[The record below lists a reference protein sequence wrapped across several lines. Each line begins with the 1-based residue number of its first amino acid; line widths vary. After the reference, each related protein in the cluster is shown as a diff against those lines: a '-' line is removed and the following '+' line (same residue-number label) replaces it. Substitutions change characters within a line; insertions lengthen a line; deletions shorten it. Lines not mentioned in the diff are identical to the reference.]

1 MQRREFLKNGSLAA
15 VSGFAVTENLPKVI
29 ESVSGTFVNP
39 AKKPVAAQP
48 MVKKSLKWGMVKE
61 DLSILDKFKLL
72 KDLGFDG
79 VELDTPNDLDMK
91 EVLNARDKTGLEL
104 PGTVNSVHWKS
115 PLSDP
120 DPKVR
125 AVCVE
130 AMKKSL
136 QDTKQYGGT
145 TVLLVPGVVKADIG
159 YEDAYKRCREEI
171 KKLLP
176 VAEKTGVKIAFE
188 NVWNSFLISPL
199 EAARFVDEFK
209 HPMVGWYF
217 DIGNILRYGWPVHWI
232 ETLGKRI
239 LKLDIKE
246 FSLKKQ
252 QDEGLWKGFDVEL
265 LEGDCNWPAVN
276 SALQKIGYSGWA
288 SAEVNGGDRTRLL
301 TIREKMDA
309 IYKA

>member
-1 MQRREFLKNGSLAA
+1 MQRREFLKNGSLAT
-15 VSGFAVTENLPKVI
+15 VGGFAAVESLPNIIKP
-29 ESVSGTFVNP
+29 FVNP
-39 AKKPVAAQP
+39 PAKPIIAQP

-61 DLSILDKFKLL
+61 ELSVLDKFKLL
-72 KDLGFDG
+72 KDLGYDG

-91 EVLNARDKTGLEL
+91 EVLDARDKTGLEL
-104 PGTVNSVHWKS
+104 PGTVNSFHWKS

-125 AVCVE
+125 AATVE

-145 TVLLVPGVVKADIG
+145 TVLLVPGVVKAEIS
-159 YEDAYKRCREEI
+159 YEDAYKRCRDEI
-171 KKLLP
+171 RKLLP
-176 VAEKTGVKIAFE
+176 IAEKTGVKIAFE

-217 DIGNILRYGWPVHWI
+217 DVGNILRYGWPAHWI

-239 LKLDIKE
+239 LKLDVKE
-246 FSLKKQ
+246 YSLKKQ
-252 QDEGLWKGFDVEL
+252 QDEGLWKGFNVEF
-265 LEGDCNWPAVN
+265 LEGDCNWPEVN
-276 SALQKIGYSGWA
+276 NALRKIGYSGWA

-309 IYKA
+309 IFKA

>member
-1 MQRREFLKNGSLAA
+1 MHRREFLKNGSLAA
-15 VSGFAVTENLPKVI
+15 VSGVSVVHALPKV
-29 ESVSGTFVNP
+29 VGP
-39 AKKPVAAQP
+39 PVAVPDKTAVAQP

-79 VELDTPNDLDMK
+79 VELDTPNDLDRK

-104 PGTVNSVHWKS
+104 PGTVNSFHWKS

-125 AVCVE
+125 EACVE

-136 QDTKQYGGT
+136 EDTKAYGGT
-145 TVLLVPGVVKADIG
+145 TVLLVPGVVKAEVS
-159 YEDAYKRCREEI
+159 YEDAYKRSREEI

-209 HPMVGWYF
+209 NPMVGWYF
-217 DIGNILRYGWPVHWI
+217 DVGNILRYGWPAHWI

-239 LKLDIKE
+239 LKLDVKE
-246 FSLKKQ
+246 YSLKKQ
-252 QDEGLWKGFDVEL
+252 QDEGLWKGFDVEF
-265 LEGDCNWPAVN
+265 LEGDCNWPVVN
-276 SALQKIGYSGWA
+276 NALRKIGYSGWA
-288 SAEVNGGDRTRLL
+288 SAEVNGGDRNRLL

-309 IYKA
+309 LFRA